1 MELGFDLVQEQRP
14 RHLPRLIEANY
25 LLHLSSQELQ
35 ALIAAELTDN
45 PALELDEEALCPNC
59 GMPLDG
65 GACAN
70 CATPE
75 PSAPTLSQSDDIDWS
90 EISNTSTSGD
100 SDIDPMA
107 LIAGGGDDRATLMSD
122 LLAAMPDGSESLAET
137 LVESIDERGF
147 LVLSLEE
154 IARIAGVSDAEA
166 EEGLAVLLEIAPP
179 GVGAADLRES
189 LLLQLTYLREHDV
202 EIPELVEP
210 LVTDHLDDLAAHRYH
225 QLARAFRV
233 DADAIAEAHDFVRS
247 HLSPQPWQ
255 SQQHSAIRAVS
266 DVTYVR
272 PDVVVRM
279 NDENEIIVQVTGSAD
294 RALRINGLYRDLAQS
309 LRGSSKNGAGSGLE
323 NDDEKAH
330 VRDAVTRARQFMGK
344 LNQRR
349 ETLER
354 ISLCAVTLQEDF
366 VRSGVRELKPLTR
379 ADVAQQVGIHE
390 STVSRATAG
399 KFVMLPNYKVV
410 PFGDFFTA
418 SLGAK
423 DAIRELIEQEAAE
436 GRTLSDREIGQRL
449 LDQGYRVARRTVA
462 KYRAELGILP
472 SRIRP

>member
-1 MELGFDLVQEQRP
+1 M
-14 RHLPRLIEANY
+14 PRLIEANY

-35 ALIAAELTDN
+35 TLIAAELTDN

-59 GMPLDG
+59 GMPLEG
-65 GACAN
+65 GLCAN
-70 CATPE
+70 CAAPE

-90 EISNTSTSGD
+90 EIANKATSGD
-100 SDIDPMA
+100 SEIDPMA
-107 LIAGGGDDRATLMSD
+107 LIAGGDDDRATLMAD
-122 LLAAMPDGSESLAET
+122 LLAAMPEGSELLAEA

-147 LVLSLEE
+147 LALSLEE
-154 IARIAGVSDAEA
+154 IARVAGVSEEDAA
-166 EEGLAVLLEIAPP
+166 EGLAVLREIAPP
-179 GVGAADLRES
+179 GVGAVDLRES
-189 LLLQLTYLREHDV
+189 LLLQLIYLGEHDV

-225 QLARAFRV
+225 QLARAFHV

-255 SQQHSAIRAVS
+255 SQHHAAFRSVS
-266 DVTYVR
+266 DITYVR
-272 PDVVVRM
+272 PDVVVRV
-279 NDENEIIVQVTGSAD
+279 NDDDEIIVQVTGSAD
-294 RALRINGLYRDLAQS
+294 RALRINELYRDLAQS
-309 LRGSSKNGAGSGLE
+309 LRGSGKNGAGAGLE

-379 ADVAQQVGIHE
+379 ADVAQHVGIHE
-390 STVSRATAG
+390 STVSRATSG